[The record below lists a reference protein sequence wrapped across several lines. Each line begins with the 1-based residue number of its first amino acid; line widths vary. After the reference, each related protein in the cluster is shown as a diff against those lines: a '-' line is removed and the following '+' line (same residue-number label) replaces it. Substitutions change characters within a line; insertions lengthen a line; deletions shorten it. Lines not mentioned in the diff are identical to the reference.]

1 MPKAFLVGPLR
12 TECPMMF
19 QCRFKAHAAEPQS
32 PDIAGPTCETH
43 VNATSCHLA
52 TTLISGPRFFCLP
65 GSGLSGPQS
74 QPLKQD
80 RSHTHKAGQACLQ
93 STGLT
98 GSGSA
103 TRERPR
109 SMARSMA
116 AKISRWSLDRVGPLS
131 SWPAYPSHAMAPH
144 AP

>member
-1 MPKAFLVGPLR
+1 MPKAFIVEPLR

-19 QCRFKAHAAEPQS
+19 QCRFKVDTAEPQS
-32 PDIAGPTCETH
+32 PDIAGPTCETPV

-109 SMARSMA
+109 SRA

>member
-32 PDIAGPTCETH
+32 PDIAGPTCKTPV

-80 RSHTHKAGQACLQ
+80 RSHMHKAGQACLQ

-109 SMARSMA
+109 SMA
-116 AKISRWSLDRVGPLS
+116 AKISRWSLDRVA
-131 SWPAYPSHAMAPH
+131 WPAYPSHAMAPH